1 MALRRLVLPYLI
13 VTLIAYG
20 IGAAGA
26 ARWTARADWW
36 ASWRERRI
44 LGHDSGGAHAHRP
57 ERRPP
62 AVTAPW
68 GESHVPLHRPL
79 IRSGRAVVYSPYSAP
94 PGSSVDFLAWQMSR
108 AVTAIYGSSESWE
121 SIRNRYLVVRDDG
134 ATGLAVPG
142 FSYRT
147 NHPGLPAPKAGGT
160 FPLILFLVVVPYFFL
175 IALYLR
181 LQRTDHSDRGRL
193 TIYWSI
199 AGFLPL
205 LWIMPFIATLAGWL
219 GPGSRRRPHRHGD
232 EPPGRVGGA
241 DRGGLGG
248 RVEVHRPG
256 LCDGR
261 AAVPEHGGARPPSAP
276 HPHRLG
282 GGEDVGIRA
291 YGPAPRSGLPYRAAG
306 FFAGPAPWMPDM
318 F

>member
-1 MALRRLVLPYLI
+1 M
-13 VTLIAYG
+13 
-20 IGAAGA
+20 
-26 ARWTARADWW
+26 
-36 ASWRERRI
+36 
-44 LGHDSGGAHAHRP
+44 
-57 ERRPP
+57 
-62 AVTAPW
+62 TAPW

-142 FSYRT
+142 FSYRSD
-147 NHPGLPAPKAGGT
+147 HPGLPAPKAGGT

-199 AGFLPL
+199 AGFLLL

-219 GPGSRRRPHRHGD
+219 WPGAAG
-232 EPPGRVGGA
+232 
-241 DRGGLGG
+241 GGLIAMATNRLAGSAG
-248 RVEVHRPG
+248 LIAAAWVGALSFTALGYATAERQFLSMEVP
-256 LCDGR
+256 
-261 AAVPEHGGARPPSAP
+261 ARPP
-276 HPHRLG
+276 RLTLIDWA
-282 GGEDVGIRA
+282 GERT
-291 YGPAPRSGLPYRAAG
+291 
-306 FFAGPAPWMPDM
+306 
-318 F
+318 